1 MIELVIISGKGG
13 TGKTSITGAFAVL
26 AESIV
31 LADCDVDAPDLHLLL
46 NPKIRRNEEFSGGR
60 KPLKNDEKC
69 TDCGLCAE
77 YCRFNAIDPDT
88 FKINPFKCER
98 CGVCVRIC
106 PEEAIT
112 MVDALSGHWFIS
124 DTDYGP
130 MVHAELGIA
139 EENSGR
145 LVAVVRQNAKII
157 AEDGNYDLILIDGP
171 PGIGCPV
178 ISSITGVD
186 AALIVTEPT
195 VSGVHDLIRA
205 LDLVQHFNIDAMACV
220 NKYDLNREVT
230 KQIESICQQ
239 RNVEFVGKI
248 RYDPAVT
255 RALVMGKSIVSVSDD
270 GAAQD
275 IKKLWNTVHERLLRL
290 NA

>member
-26 AESIV
+26 AENKV

-46 NPKIRRNEEFSGGR
+46 KPRIRQNEAFSGGR
-60 KPLKNDEKC
+60 QPLKDDTKC

-77 YCRFNAIDPDT
+77 HCRFGAIDPET
-88 FKINPFKCER
+88 FEINDFKCEN
-98 CGVCVRIC
+98 CGVCARIC
-106 PEEAIT
+106 PEDAIT
-112 MVDALSGHWFIS
+112 MVEAHSGHWFIS

-145 LVAVVRQNAKII
+145 LVAVVRQNAKIV
-157 AEDGNYDLILIDGP
+157 AEDGNFDLILIDGP

-178 ISSITGVD
+178 ISAVTGVN

-195 VSGVHDLIRA
+195 VSGVHDLNRA
-205 LDLVQHFNIDAMACV
+205 LELVQLFNIDTMVCV
-220 NKYDLNREVT
+220 NKFDLNPEVT
-230 KQIESICQQ
+230 DQIAAQCQQ
-239 RNVEFVGKI
+239 KKVEFVGKI
-248 RYDPAVT
+248 RYDPQVT
-255 RALVMGKSIVSVSDD
+255 KALVQGKSIVRVSKEA
-270 GAAQD
+270 AAQD
-275 IKKLWNTVHERLLRL
+275 IKGLWSRVNECLVGVR
-290 NA
+290 A

>member
-1 MIELVIISGKGG
+1 MIELAIISGKGG

-26 AESIV
+26 AESKV

-46 NPKIRRNEEFSGGR
+46 NPKIRENKEFSGGR
-60 KPLKNDEKC
+60 QPLKDDEKC
-69 TDCGLCAE
+69 TDCGLCTE
-77 YCRFNAIDPDT
+77 HCRFDAIEPNT
-88 FKINPFKCER
+88 FEINPFRCER
-98 CGVCVRIC
+98 CGICARIC

-112 MVDALSGHWFIS
+112 MVDARSGHWFIS

-195 VSGVHDLIRA
+195 VSGVHDLTRA

-230 KQIESICQQ
+230 DQIESICQQ

-255 RALVMGKSIVSVSDD
+255 RVLVMGKSIVSVSDD

-275 IKKLWNTVHERLLRL
+275 IRKMWNTVHKRLLRR

>member
-1 MIELVIISGKGG
+1 MMELVIISGKGG

-26 AESIV
+26 AENKV

-46 NPKIRRNEEFSGGR
+46 NPTIRQNETFSGGR
-60 KPLKNDEKC
+60 QPLKDNAKC

-77 YCRFNAIDPDT
+77 HCRFNAIDPDT
-88 FKINPFKCER
+88 FEINSFKCER
-98 CGVCVRIC
+98 CGVCARIC
-106 PEEAIT
+106 PEDAINMVEAH
-112 MVDALSGHWFIS
+112 SGHWFIS

-205 LDLVQHFNIDAMACV
+205 IDLVQQFNIDAMVCV

-230 KQIESICQQ
+230 GQIESICHQK
-239 RNVEFVGKI
+239 NVKLVGNI

-255 RALVMGKSIVSVSDD
+255 KALVIGKSIIAVSDD

-275 IKKLWNTVHERLLRL
+275 IKNMWNAVHDRLLR
-290 NA
+290 

>member
-1 MIELVIISGKGG
+1 MIELAIISGKGG

-26 AESIV
+26 AESKV

-46 NPKIRRNEEFSGGR
+46 NPKIRENKEFSGGR
-60 KPLKNDEKC
+60 QPLKDDEKC
-69 TDCGLCAE
+69 TDCGLCTE
-77 YCRFNAIDPDT
+77 HCRFDAIEPNT
-88 FKINPFKCER
+88 FEINPFRCER
-98 CGVCVRIC
+98 CGICARIC

-112 MVDALSGHWFIS
+112 MVDARSGHWFIS

-186 AALIVTEPT
+186 AALIVTEST
-195 VSGVHDLIRA
+195 VSGVHDLTRA

-230 KQIESICQQ
+230 DQIESICQK

-255 RALVMGKSIVSVSDD
+255 RVLVMGKSIVSVSDD

-275 IKKLWNTVHERLLRL
+275 IRKMWNTVHKRLLRR

>member
-46 NPKIRRNEEFSGGR
+46 NPKIRQNEEFSGGR
-60 KPLKNDEKC
+60 QPLKNDEKC

-77 YCRFNAIDPDT
+77 HCRFNAIDPDT

-145 LVAVVRQNAKII
+145 LVAVVRQNAKNI
-157 AEDGNYDLILIDGP
+157 AEEGNYDLILIDGP

-195 VSGVHDLIRA
+195 ISGVHDLIRA

-220 NKYDLNREVT
+220 NKYDLNQEVT
-230 KQIESICQQ
+230 DQIESLCQQ
-239 RNVEFVGKI
+239 RSVEFVGKI

-275 IKKLWNTVHERLLRL
+275 IRKMWNTVHECLLGR
-290 NA
+290 NT

>member
-46 NPKIRRNEEFSGGR
+46 NPKIKRNEEFSGGR
-60 KPLKNDEKC
+60 QPLKNDKKC

-205 LDLVQHFNIDAMACV
+205 LDLVQHFNINAMACV

>member
-46 NPKIRRNEEFSGGR
+46 NPKIKRNEEFSGGR
-60 KPLKNDEKC
+60 QPLKNDKKC

-186 AALIVTEPT
+186 AALILTEPT

-205 LDLVQHFNIDAMACV
+205 LDLVQHFNINVMACV

>member
-1 MIELVIISGKGG
+1 MIEFVIISGKGG

-26 AESIV
+26 AENKV

-46 NPKIRRNEEFSGGR
+46 NPKIRQNEVFSGGR
-60 KPLKNDEKC
+60 QPLKDNTKC

-77 YCRFNAIDPDT
+77 HCRFGAIDPDT
-88 FKINPFKCER
+88 FEINEFKCEH
-98 CGVCVRIC
+98 CGLCARIC

-112 MVDALSGHWFIS
+112 MVEAYSGHWFIS
-124 DTDYGP
+124 DTDFGP

-145 LVAVVRQNAKII
+145 LVAVVRQNAKLI
-157 AEDGNYDLILIDGP
+157 AEDGNNDLILIDGP

-178 ISSITGVD
+178 ISTVTGVD

-195 VSGVHDLIRA
+195 VSGAHDLTRA
-205 LDLVQHFNIDAMACV
+205 LDLVQHFNIYAMVCV
-220 NKYDLNREVT
+220 NKYDLNQEMT
-230 KQIESICQQ
+230 DQIEAICHQK
-239 RNVEFVGKI
+239 NAKLVGKI

-255 RALVMGKSIVSVSDD
+255 RALVMAKSIVNVSDE
-270 GAAQD
+270 GAAYD
-275 IKKLWNTVHERLLRL
+275 IRKMWGQVHELLLRQK
-290 NA
+290 A